1 MIIIRNI
8 KGINKYIDNISKYIY
23 KKLTDLGLSTLITER
38 DERLNGIYINSNIED
53 DSLERYSGN
62 GYTYYL
68 KINKDGNLEEIAYK
82 IDENIIGNNWINL
95 SDNIVEEIKN
105 NFFYNEDRQV
115 SKTYKV
121 KKGDNLYD
129 IAKRFNTS
137 VETLK
142 IINNLDSDNIDVG
155 QILLIEPQFNTGEE
169 ITTYVVEDDETLE
182 DIAKKFNTNADTI
195 KEINNLQDD
204 NISEGNILV
213 IPITINKQDN
223 LLYIVKEGDSLYSI
237 AKKFDTSVNEL
248 KKLNN
253 LKSNLLTIGT
263 QLIVGINK
271 DNDFINY
278 TVGDDDNIYS
288 IANIYG
294 ITIEEIK
301 NLNNLK
307 SNELVIGQVLKIP
320 K

>member
-23 KKLTDLGLSTLITER
+23 KKLTHLGLSTLITEK

-53 DSLERYSGN
+53 NSLERYSGN